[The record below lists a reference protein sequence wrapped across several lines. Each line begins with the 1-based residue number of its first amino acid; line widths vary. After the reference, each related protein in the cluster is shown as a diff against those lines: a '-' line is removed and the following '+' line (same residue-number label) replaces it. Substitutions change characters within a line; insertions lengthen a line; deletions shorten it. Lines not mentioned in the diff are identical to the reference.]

1 MKQNE
6 LLYIRINPQLKP
18 ELVMTDDS
26 GRFDEMEV
34 NLRGIKIL
42 ILGIY
47 APK

>member
-6 LLYIRINPQLKP
+6 LLYIRINPQLKL
-18 ELVMTDDS
+18 ELVMIDDS
-26 GRFDEMEV
+26 GRFGEMEV
-34 NLRGIKIL
+34 NLRRIKIL